1 MPATVKV
8 GTALIVGDAD
18 LEDRY
23 VADLMKQQ
31 GKDLYTL
38 NPIVQVRFILRYPIQ
53 HAIIWKDVVCEN
65 RPIQEGVI
73 CRLNFFSVATTEEVN
88 RFRTYEESLK
98 AAQEDALQR
107 AYQTG
112 DNRTA
117 EIILRHMRGEYNQKP
132 RVLIALKRWEI

>member
-1 MPATVKV
+1 MPVTVKV
-8 GTALIVGDAD
+8 GTPLIVGDVD

-23 VADLMKQQ
+23 VADLMKEQ

-53 HAIIWKDVVCEN
+53 HAIIWKDVECEN

-73 CRLNFFSVATTEEVN
+73 CRLNFFSVATPEEVN
-88 RFRTYEESLK
+88 RFGNYAESLK

-107 AYQTG
+107 AYQAG
-112 DNRTA
+112 DSRTA
-117 EIILRHMRGEYNQKP
+117 EIILRHMRGEYKSKP
-132 RVLIALKRWEI
+132 RVLIVLKRWEL